1 MPLSRKYYEKIA
13 GALCE
18 SYTDMT
24 GRSEEC
30 RLVLDDLTDELMKQF
45 KADNPRFD
53 RARFLK
59 AVNAKQCKI

>member
-1 MPLSRKYYEKIA
+1 MPLSKKYYEKIA

-18 SYTDMT
+18 SYHDMT
-24 GRSEEC
+24 FKSEDC
-30 RLVLDDLTDELMKQF
+30 RIVLDDLADELMKQF

-59 AVNAKQCKI
+59 AVNSKTCKI

>member
-24 GRSEEC
+24 GRSEDC
-30 RLVLDDLTDELMKQF
+30 RVVLDDLTDELMKQF
-45 KADNPRFD
+45 KADNPQFSKEK
-53 RARFLK
+53 FLK
-59 AVNAKQCKI
+59 AVNSKKCKL

>member
-1 MPLSRKYYEKIA
+1 MPLSKKYYEKIA

-24 GRSEEC
+24 GRPEDC
-30 RLVLDDLTDELMKQF
+30 RVVLDDLTDELMKQF

-53 RARFLK
+53 RTKFLK
-59 AVNAKQCKI
+59 AVNSKTCKI